1 MGDDAVAT
9 KRQWGQ
15 IFDRAEPTYDRFA
28 SSYFTHFGP
37 RLAARAAPTPGSRI
51 LDVACGKGAV
61 LLAAMDHA
69 GPTGFGL
76 GVDISPAMVGAVRRI
91 AADRSIR
98 NVASAVMDAEG
109 LAVADATFDVVL
121 SAFSLHFLPDPE
133 RGAAEFRR
141 ALRPGGTVGISE
153 WGADDARWAWESD
166 LLSSAQRSARK
177 LADGAG
183 TSGPRVTRHF
193 EAASDVVS
201 LLEGAGFSGLRID
214 SEEWTINLADV
225 DEWWAW
231 KWSFGFRRHLDA
243 MDDDTRRT
251 FKRAAAEAM
260 RPYATPEGYPLT
272 LRANFVTGRT

>member
-1 MGDDAVAT
+1 MTAMGDDAVAT

-37 RLAARAAPTPGSRI
+37 RLAARAAPTAGSRV

-61 LLAAMDHA
+61 LLAAMEHA
-69 GPTGFGL
+69 GATGFGL
-76 GVDISPAMVGAVRRI
+76 GVDISPSMVRAVRGV
-91 AADRSIR
+91 ASARSMP

-109 LAVADATFDVVL
+109 LGVADGVFDVVV

-141 ALRPGGTVGISE
+141 ALRPGGTVAISE
-153 WGADDARWAWESD
+153 WGDDDARWAWEAD
-166 LLSSAQRSARK
+166 LLHT
-177 LADGAG
+177 AG
-183 TSGPRVTRHF
+183 TAGPRVARHF
-193 EAASDVVS
+193 EAVEDVVS
-201 LLEGAGFSGLRID
+201 LLEGAGFANLRAD
-214 SEEWTINLADV
+214 SDEWTINLADV

-243 MDDDTRRT
+243 MDDDTRHR
-251 FKRAAAEAM
+251 FKSAAAEAM
-260 RPYATPEGYPLT
+260 RPHATPEGHPLT
-272 LRANFVTGRT
+272 LRANFVVGSA